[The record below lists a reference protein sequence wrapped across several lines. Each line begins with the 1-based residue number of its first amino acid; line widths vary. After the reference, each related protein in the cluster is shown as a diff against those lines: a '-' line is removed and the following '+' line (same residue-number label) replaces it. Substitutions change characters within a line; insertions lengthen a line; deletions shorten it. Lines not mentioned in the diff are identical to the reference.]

1 MANLL
6 EKLKEMT
13 VVVADTGDFQSIEK
27 FRPRD
32 ATTNPS
38 LITAAAKMPAYASL
52 IDDAIAYCKADGGTP
67 EEIAKR
73 AIDRLAVVFGLK
85 ILGVIPGRVSTEVDA
100 RLSFDTQ
107 GTVDKARAII
117 AQYAAQGV
125 SKERILIKIAST
137 WEGIK
142 AAEILEKEGIHCNLT
157 LLFGIHQAIACADAK
172 ATLISPFVGR
182 ILDWY
187 KKSTG
192 KASYAPHED
201 PGVVSVTRIFEY
213 YKRHGHRTEVMG
225 ASFRNMGEITELA
238 GCDLLTI
245 SPQLLAEL
253 EAAEGELPR
262 KLDADRAK
270 TLDIP
275 KVDMTEETF
284 RKMHAADTMA
294 NEKLAEGIE
303 GFSKALVE
311 LETLL
316 AARVRALG

>member
-137 WEGIK
+137 WRASRPPRSSKKRGS
-142 AAEILEKEGIHCNLT
+142 T
-157 LLFGIHQAIACADAK
+157 
-172 ATLISPFVGR
+172 AT
-182 ILDWY
+182 
-187 KKSTG
+187 
-192 KASYAPHED
+192 
-201 PGVVSVTRIFEY
+201 
-213 YKRHGHRTEVMG
+213 
-225 ASFRNMGEITELA
+225 
-238 GCDLLTI
+238 
-245 SPQLLAEL
+245 
-253 EAAEGELPR
+253 
-262 KLDADRAK
+262 
-270 TLDIP
+270 
-275 KVDMTEETF
+275 
-284 RKMHAADTMA
+284 
-294 NEKLAEGIE
+294 
-303 GFSKALVE
+303 
-311 LETLL
+311 
-316 AARVRALG
+316 